1 MAVMSDR
8 QRELTEEVVRIEREL
23 KKWEGVKQD
32 EKDDRR
38 KEERQVSKLEFRVKE
53 LE

>member
-1 MAVMSDR
+1 MSDR

>member
-1 MAVMSDR
+1 MSDR
-8 QRELTEEVVRIEREL
+8 QKELTEEVVRLEREL
-23 KKWEGVKQD
+23 KKWEGFKQD
-32 EKDDRR
+32 EKNDRR